1 MTTQR
6 SSAWQVGLTGGIGSG
21 KSTVAA
27 MLEACGAAVVD
38 ADQISRQLTA
48 ANGAALPAIAQAF
61 GPSLIAADGALDR
74 ARMRGLIFR
83 QPQARQQ
90 LEAIIHPLVGQETAR
105 QAQAAMAQGRRM
117 VVYDIPLLVE
127 SGRWRRQ
134 LDAVIVV
141 DCREQTQI
149 DRVVARNQL
158 SPDAVR
164 GIMAA
169 QASRS
174 QRRACA
180 DVVLFNDAIPLPRLQ
195 AQVSLVARRFGL

>member
-1 MTTQR
+1 MTTPR

-149 DRVVARNQL
+149 DRVVTRNQL

-169 QASRS
+169 QASRR

>member
-1 MTTQR
+1 MTTPR

-74 ARMRGLIFR
+74 ARMRELIFR

-90 LEAIIHPLVGQETAR
+90 LEAIIHPLVGQETTR

-164 GIMAA
+164 DIMAA

>member
-1 MTTQR
+1 MTTPR

-74 ARMRGLIFR
+74 ARMRELIFR

-90 LEAIIHPLVGQETAR
+90 LEAIIHPLVGQETAH

-164 GIMAA
+164 DIMAA

-180 DVVLFNDAIPLPRLQ
+180 DVVLFNDAILLPRLQ

>member
-1 MTTQR
+1 MTTPR

-105 QAQAAMAQGRRM
+105 QAQEAMAQGRRM

-127 SGRWRRQ
+127 SGHWRRQ

-141 DCREQTQI
+141 DCREPTQI
-149 DRVVARNQL
+149 DRVVARSQL

-164 GIMAA
+164 DIMAA
-169 QASRS
+169 QASRR

-180 DVVLFNDAIPLPRLQ
+180 DIVLFNDSIPLPHLQ
-195 AQVSLVARRFGL
+195 AQVSLVARSFGL

>member
-1 MTTQR
+1 VTTQR

-158 SPDAVR
+158 SPDAVH

>member
-1 MTTQR
+1 MTTPR

-74 ARMRGLIFR
+74 ARMRELIFR

-90 LEAIIHPLVGQETAR
+90 LEAIIHPLVGQETTR

-164 GIMAA
+164 DIMAA

-180 DVVLFNDAIPLPRLQ
+180 DVVLFNDAILLPRLQ

>member
-1 MTTQR
+1 MTPPR
-6 SSAWQVGLTGGIGSG
+6 ASAWQVGLTGGIGSG
-21 KSTVAA
+21 KSTVAT
-27 MLEACGAAVVD
+27 MLMACGAAVVD

-61 GPSLIAADGALDR
+61 GPSLIATDGALDR
-74 ARMRGLIFR
+74 ARMRELIFR

-105 QAQAAMAQGRRM
+105 QAQEAMAQGRRM

-127 SGRWRRQ
+127 SGHWRRQ

-141 DCREQTQI
+141 DCREPTQI
-149 DRVVARNQL
+149 DRVVARSQL

-164 GIMAA
+164 DIMAA
-169 QASRS
+169 QASRR

-180 DVVLFNDAIPLPRLQ
+180 DIVLFNDSIPLPHLQ
-195 AQVSLVARRFGL
+195 AQVSLVARSFGL